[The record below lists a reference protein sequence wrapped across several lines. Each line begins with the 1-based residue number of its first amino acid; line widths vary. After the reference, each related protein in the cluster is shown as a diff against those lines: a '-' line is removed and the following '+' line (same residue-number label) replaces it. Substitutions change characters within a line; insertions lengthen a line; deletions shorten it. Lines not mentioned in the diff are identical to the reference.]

1 MALIYTNTD
10 LVEQGYLSGA
20 TMDLQEEHTENSFAL
35 SMGLNDYNKLSAGCY
50 VYDEDNPQFG
60 GRVQKIRVQTAQN
73 GLIWKGPTFA
83 GILSTKIIEP
93 GIDHETGLPRAYR
106 VLTGTFADKIDAVLT
121 LLGLSDVFYTD
132 ADGGSTGEW
141 QIDRYTNA
149 LTALRKLSAQ
159 NGLTMIVSFD
169 KAVQKLKISFT
180 TARTVTAG
188 DEYDGELFDFDIT
201 KDLMPVNH
209 LICLGSGQLTARQ
222 VYHLY
227 ADRNGIISETQTL
240 FGTDE
245 MTAVYDYSS
254 VESLDELK
262 KEGLKHFQELLDN
275 STKLEIT
282 PPDEAAFHI
291 GDRIAGQERISGI
304 YVEKEVK
311 KIIYKA
317 QDDLPPSITYETTNT
332 KKG

>member
-20 TMDLQEEHTENSFAL
+20 VMDWQEESKENSFVL
-35 SMGLNDYNKLSAGCY
+35 SMGLDDYGKLCAGCY
-50 VYDEDNPQFG
+50 VYDENSPHFG
-60 GRVQKIRVQTAQN
+60 GRVQKVRVQTAQN
-73 GLIWKGPTFA
+73 SLTWEGMTFA
-83 GILSTKIIEP
+83 GILSTKVIEP
-93 GIDHETGLPRAYR
+93 PSGAAYR
-106 VLTGTFADKIDAVLT
+106 VLTGSFADKINTVLT
-121 LLGLSDVFYTD
+121 LTGFGDVFYTD
-132 ADGGSTGEW
+132 AEGGSTDEW
-141 QIDRYTNA
+141 QIDRYTDA
-149 LTALRKLSAQ
+149 LTALRKLSTQ
-159 NGLTMIVSFD
+159 NGLVMVVSFD
-169 KAVQKLKISFT
+169 KVRQKLKISFT

-201 KDLMPVNH
+201 KDFTPVNH

-222 VYHLY
+222 IYHLY
-227 ADRNGIISETQTL
+227 ADRSGTISETQTL

-245 MTAVYDYSS
+245 VAAVYDYSA

-262 KEGLKHFQELLDN
+262 KEGRKHFQELLDN

-282 PPDEAAFHI
+282 PPDEAIFHI

>member
-1 MALIYTNTD
+1 MALIYTNSD

-20 TMDLQEEHTENSFAL
+20 SMDLQEENTENSFAL
-35 SMGLNDYNKLSAGCY
+35 SMGLNDYHKLSVGCY

-73 GLIWKGPTFA
+73 GLIWEGLTFA

-93 GIDHETGLPRAYR
+93 PSGAAYR
-106 VLTGTFADKIDAVLT
+106 VLTGTFADKINTVLT
-121 LLGLSDVFYTD
+121 LIGLSDVFYTD

-227 ADRNGIISETQTL
+227 ADRNGTISETQTL
-240 FGTDE
+240 FGEDE
-245 MTAVYDYSS
+245 VAAVYDYSS
-254 VESLDELK
+254 VESLAELK
-262 KEGLKHFQELLDN
+262 KEGLKHFQELLD
-275 STKLEIT
+275 SGTKLEIT
-282 PPDEAAFHI
+282 PPDDAVFHI
-291 GDRIAGQERISGI
+291 GDVIAGQERVSGI

-317 QDDLPPSITYETTNT
+317 QDDLPPSITYETTET
-332 KKG
+332 KG